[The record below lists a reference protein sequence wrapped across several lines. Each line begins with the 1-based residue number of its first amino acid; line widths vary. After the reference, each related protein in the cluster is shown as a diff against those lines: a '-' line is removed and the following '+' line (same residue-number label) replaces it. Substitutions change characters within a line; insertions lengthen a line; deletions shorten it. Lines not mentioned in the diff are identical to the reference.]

1 MNTSE
6 TNYCVMQC
14 WEIAYRMVGEAA
26 LPPFGLSEA
35 DIDAVLTVDELT
47 RRRWAMSPISLVQH
61 RRGLLTALRAR
72 NDARIYGFIAD
83 GRGPLTTPAITQPAL
98 RRQRPPA
105 DRLAT
110 GREQS

>member
-47 RRRWAMSPISLVQH
+47 CRRWAMSPISLVQP

-83 GRGPLTTPAITQPAL
+83 GRGPLTTPAIT
-98 RRQRPPA
+98 
-105 DRLAT
+105 RLPYAANAHLLT
-110 GREQS
+110 AW